1 MSSVTPSG
9 DVFLAVFDQAPEKEL
24 APGDVL
30 IHEGEV
36 ASEVFNI
43 VEGML
48 MVSRIGRD
56 GRRQVLSFLF
66 PDNFV
71 GLTATEHYFFT
82 VEAVTTTR
90 VAGRPRSVLDEH
102 LAKDKA
108 AERAFTN
115 MIFRV
120 LENLVD
126 LVYSLGQRSA
136 AERTAIFVLYL
147 RHRLRLSG
155 SMPNPRDPAMTRID
169 LPMSRAD
176 IADFLGL
183 KKETVSRSFSQ
194 LEKRGLIRRLS
205 SDALEIAD
213 LDKLRELAGVQD
225 FASPMRL
232 PRDSEDRAV

>member
-1 MSSVTPSG
+1 MRKVTPSG
-9 DVFLAVFDQAPEKEL
+9 DVFLDVFDQAPEKEL

-30 IHEGEV
+30 IHEGEL
-36 ASEVFNI
+36 AHEVFNI

-71 GLTATEHYFFT
+71 GLTATDRYFFT
-82 VEAVTTTR
+82 VEAVTATR
-90 VAGRPRSVLDEH
+90 VAGRPRAVLDAR
-102 LAKDKA
+102 LAEDVE
-108 AERAFTN
+108 AERAFTS
-115 MIFRV
+115 MMFRV

-126 LVYSLGQRSA
+126 LAYSLGQRTA
-136 AERTAIFVLYL
+136 AERAAIFVLYL
-147 RHRLRLSG
+147 RHRHRLSG
-155 SMPNPRDPAMTRID
+155 VGTNRQDPSMSRVK
-169 LPMSRAD
+169 LPMSRID

-194 LEKRGLIRRLS
+194 LEKRGLIKRLGS
-205 SDALEIAD
+205 ETVEIKD

-232 PRDSEDRAV
+232 PRDSQRDAT